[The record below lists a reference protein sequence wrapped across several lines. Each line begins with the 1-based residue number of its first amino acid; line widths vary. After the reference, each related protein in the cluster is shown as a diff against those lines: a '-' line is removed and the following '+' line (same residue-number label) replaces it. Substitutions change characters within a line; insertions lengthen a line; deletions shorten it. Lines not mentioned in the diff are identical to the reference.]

1 MLLMMSVKTINKK
14 GRRELSPQVWYE
26 VIGTPFFLEEE
37 KTRDQILMDFSTEL
51 KSHKYTSILAVTKRN
66 QIEIEEGYLRNST
79 ESKFYLGFLDQE
91 EKPILFKYNNKYNSI
106 PEPRKE
112 IEYVSDTY
120 IKFKDGT
127 YGQLVWL
134 SGFEKLVLEGILSV
148 IYPLEISPS
157 QLEVYLEVTTDDG
170 SGKFEQRFRSY
181 LGSILS
187 RSARYIAHTNISSGL
202 LELKNNAD
210 DLQAKINEGKQPVAI
225 RGFITVIDND
235 LNVLEAANE
244 KVIFQLNRFGVKT
257 KLLKKIHFAFY
268 QLKHYKYHTYWKY
281 TTNNYAAL
289 LYPFGLFKIEEAN
302 GIFLG
307 YDRISGNPI
316 YINPWLTGI
325 WKANPHGLIAGLSG
339 SGKTTTA
346 GVLIYRSVKKY
357 DPYVYVIDPMN
368 NFSKFFEKFGIPAE
382 IITLTKENPMGLD
395 PIKLSRNSHGVLTIN
410 DFVGILLSSYNIPSY
425 GRGLVKKELES
436 SDNIEEAVDKI
447 CQKDTEICK
456 YTQDM
461 VTGYDRNIW
470 SGEGIDLT
478 AKRVVINLGDMP
490 DYMRKIVMTLLTA
503 SIRATLN
510 RLDRKMYKLIL
521 IDEAHRIFD
530 DESSAYFVEKLYR
543 EGRALHAST
552 WTITQSI
559 RDYYYNQRTETIMTQ
574 AETQILMSHDAG
586 EIDVLK
592 KAGLNDEEIE
602 FLTNNPGRGQGI
614 LRLGNIKTFVN
625 VTLTE
630 RELEVL
636 RTE

>member
-1 MLLMMSVKTINKK
+1 MSSKVAKK
-14 GRRELSPQVWYE
+14 KRELSPAVWYE

-37 KTRDQILMDFSTEL
+37 KQRDQLLNDFATEI
-51 KSHKYTSILAVTKRN
+51 KSHKYTVAWAIGKKT

-79 ESKFYLGFLDQE
+79 ESKFYLGFLEQD
-91 EKPILFKYNNKYNSI
+91 EKPILFKYINRHNTL

-112 IEYVSDTY
+112 IDYVTDTY

-127 YGQLVWL
+127 YGQVVWL
-134 SGFEKLVLEGILSV
+134 AGFEKLVLEGILSV
-148 IYPLEISPS
+148 IYPLDISPS
-157 QLEVYLEVTTDDG
+157 QTEVFLEVTTDDG

-187 RSARYIAHTNISSGL
+187 RSARYIAHTNISSNL

-210 DLQAKINEGKQPVAI
+210 DLQSRINEGKQPIAI
-225 RGFITVIDND
+225 RGFVTVIDND
-235 LNVLEAANE
+235 ISSLEAATE
-244 KVIFQLNRFGVKT
+244 KVQFQLNRFGVKT
-257 KLLKKIHFAFY
+257 KLLKKIHFIFY
-268 QLKHYKYHTYWKY
+268 QLKHDRFHAYWKY

-289 LYPFGLFKIEEAN
+289 LYPFGVFRIEEQDS
-302 GIFLG
+302 IFLG

-325 WKANPHGLIAGLSG
+325 WKTNPHGLITGLSG

-346 GVLIYRSVKKY
+346 GVLIYRAVKKY
-357 DPYVYVIDPMN
+357 DPYIYVIDPMN
-368 NFSKFFEKFGIPAE
+368 NFSKFFQKFEIPAK
-382 IITLTKENPMGLD
+382 IITLEKEKPMGLD
-395 PIKLSRNSHGVLTIN
+395 PVKIAMNSGGVLSIN
-410 DFVGILLSSYNIPSY
+410 DFVGILLSSYNIPPQ
-425 GRGLVKKELES
+425 GRGFVKKELES
-436 SDNIEEAVDKI
+436 SENTEEAVDRI
-447 CQKDTEICK
+447 CQKDAEICK
-456 YTQDM
+456 YAQDM

-470 SGEGIDLT
+470 AGEGIDFVS
-478 AKRVVINLGDMP
+478 KRIVINLGDMP

-503 SIRATLN
+503 STRATLN
-510 RLDRKMYKLIL
+510 RIDRKSYKPVLM
-521 IDEAHRIFD
+521 DEAHRIFD

-559 RDYYYNQRTETIMTQ
+559 RDYYYNQRTETILTQ
-574 AETQILMSHDAG
+574 AETQILMNHDGSEKDA
-586 EIDVLK
+586 LQ

-614 LRLGNIKTFVN
+614 LRLGSIKTFVN

-630 RELEVL
+630 KELEVL

>member
-1 MLLMMSVKTINKK
+1 MSGKINKK
-14 GRRELSPQVWYE
+14 GRGLTPKVWYE

-37 KTRDQILMDFSTEL
+37 KTRDQILTDFATEL
-51 KSHKYTSILAVTKRN
+51 KSHKYTAILAVTKRN
-66 QIEIEEGYLRNST
+66 KIEIEERYYRNST
-79 ESKFYLGFLDQE
+79 ESRFYLGFLDQE

-112 IEYVSDTY
+112 IDHVTDSY

-127 YGQLVWL
+127 YGQVIWL
-134 SGFEKLVLEGILSV
+134 AGFEKLVLEGILSV
-148 IYPLEISPS
+148 IYPLEISPL

-187 RSARYIAHTNISSGL
+187 RSARYIAHTNISSSL

-210 DLQAKINEGKQPVAI
+210 DLQAKVNEGKQPVAI
-225 RGFITVIDND
+225 RSFITVIDND
-235 LNVLEAANE
+235 LNALEAATE

-268 QLKHYKYHTYWKY
+268 QLKHNRYHTYWKY

-289 LYPFGLFKIEEAN
+289 LYPFGLFKIEEEN

-325 WKANPHGLIAGLSG
+325 WKSNPHGLITGLSG

-357 DPYVYVIDPMN
+357 DPYVYVVDPMN

-382 IITLTKENPMGLD
+382 IVTLEMGKPMGLD
-395 PIKLSRNSHGVLTIN
+395 PIKISRLSK
-410 DFVGILLSSYNIPSY
+410 GILPVDSFVDIIMNMYAIPQY
-425 GRGLVKKELES
+425 GRALVKREFES
-436 SDNIEEAVDKI
+436 SEDVEEAVDKI
-447 CQKDTEICK
+447 CKKDHEICK
-456 YTQDM
+456 YADDM
-461 VTGYDRNIW
+461 VTGADRYIW
-470 SGEGIDLT
+470 IGKPIDFT
-478 AKRVVINLGDMP
+478 SRRVIINLGDMS
-490 DYMRKIVMTLLTA
+490 DNMRKIVMTLLTA
-503 SIRATLN
+503 AIRTSINKLR
-510 RLDRKMYKLIL
+510 REEYKLIV

-530 DESSAYFVEKLYR
+530 DEASAFFTDKLYR

-552 WTITQSI
+552 WTLTQSI
-559 RDYYYNQRTETIMTQ
+559 RDYFNNKKTENILAQ
-574 AETQILMSHDAG
+574 AETQLLLTHDSG
-586 EIDVLK
+586 DNEYLK

-602 FLTNNPGRGQGI
+602 FLINNPGRGQGI

>member
-1 MLLMMSVKTINKK
+1 MLLMMSGKINKK
-14 GRRELSPQVWYE
+14 GRELSPHVWYE

-37 KTRDQILMDFSTEL
+37 KTRDQILTDFATEL
-51 KSHKYTSILAVTKRN
+51 KSHKYTAVLAVTKRN
-66 QIEIEEGYLRNST
+66 KIEIEEGYFRNST
-79 ESKFYLGFLDQE
+79 ESRFYLGFLDQE
-91 EKPILFKYNNKYNSI
+91 ERPILFKYNNKYNSI

-127 YGQLVWL
+127 YGQVIWL
-134 SGFEKLVLEGILSV
+134 AGFENLVLEGILSV
-148 IYPLEISPS
+148 IYPLEISPL
-157 QLEVYLEVTTDDG
+157 QVEVYLEVTTDDG
-170 SGKFEQRFRSY
+170 SGKFEKRFRSY

-187 RSARYIAHTNISSGL
+187 RSARYIAHTNISSSL

-225 RGFITVIDND
+225 RSFITVIDNN
-235 LNVLEAANE
+235 LNALEAASD

-257 KLLKKIHFAFY
+257 KLLKKIHFVFY
-268 QLKHYKYHTYWKY
+268 QLKHDKYHTYWKY

-289 LYPFGLFKIEEAN
+289 LYPFGLFKIEETD

-316 YINPWLTGI
+316 YINPWLTGV
-325 WKANPHGLIAGLSG
+325 WKSNPHGLITGMTG

-410 DFVGILLSSYNIPSY
+410 DFVGILLSSYNIPPH
-425 GRGLVKKELES
+425 GRGLIKKELES
-436 SDNIEEAVDKI
+436 SENIEEAVDKI
-447 CQKDTEICK
+447 CQKDQEVCK
-456 YTQDM
+456 YAQDM
-461 VTGYDRNIW
+461 VTGYDKNIW

-478 AKRVVINLGDMP
+478 AKRVIINLGDMP

-503 SIRATLN
+503 SIRTILN

-574 AETQILMSHDAG
+574 AETQILLSHDASEDG
-586 EIDVLK
+586 YLK
-592 KAGLNDEEIE
+592 RAGLNDEEIE
-602 FLTNNPGRGQGI
+602 FLKGSPGRGQGI

-630 RELEVL
+630 KEVEVL